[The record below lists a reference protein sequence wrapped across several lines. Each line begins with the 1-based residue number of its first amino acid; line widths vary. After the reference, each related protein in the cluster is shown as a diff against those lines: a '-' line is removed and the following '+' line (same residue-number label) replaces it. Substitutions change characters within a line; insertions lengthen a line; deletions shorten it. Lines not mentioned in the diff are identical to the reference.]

1 MIKFES
7 SEQIKGIYDDKEY
20 DFDRYNFIVRPVFT
34 EKETSIVVNFK
45 KNTITGDQIAY
56 GSWYDIELQECIDC
70 LKTLQPNEILRD
82 FNHLIVPEIKNTLNT
97 IEKSFIWQLSNEEEG
112 KDFVECIIHSFEM
125 YDEIEDDD
133 DHVGNILITIGHRER
148 MELTIWNS
156 GCSDP
161 TNPNYED
168 HYVCLPTMLEES
180 EEDPFENV
188 QISDLLAR
196 VGA

>member
-1 MIKFES
+1 MITLKY
-7 SEQIKGIYDDKEY
+7 SEPVKGTYENKEY
-20 DFDRYNFIVRPVFT
+20 DFDRYDFIKKRPIST
-34 EKETSIVVNFK
+34 HETSVFVDFIGNK
-45 KNTITGDQIAY
+45 ITGDTIAY
-56 GSWYDIELQECIDC
+56 GSWYDIELQECIEY
-70 LKTLQPNEILRD
+70 LKTLQPSEILRD
-82 FNHLIVPEIKNTLNT
+82 FNHLIVPEIKSTLNT
-97 IEKSFIWQLSNEEEG
+97 IEKSFKWQLSNEQEG
-112 KDFVECIIHSFEM
+112 KDIVECIIHSFEM

-168 HYVCLPTMLEES
+168 HYVCLPTMLEEN

>member
-82 FNHLIVPEIKNTLNT
+82 FSHLIVPEIKSTLKT
-97 IEKSFIWQLSNEEEG
+97 IEKSFKWQLSNEQEG
-112 KDFVECIIHSFEM
+112 KDIVECIIHSFEM

-196 VGA
+196 VEA

>member
-1 MIKFES
+1 MITLKY
-7 SEQIKGIYDDKEY
+7 SEPVKGTYENREY
-20 DFDRYNFIVRPVFT
+20 DFDRYDFIKKRPIST
-34 EKETSIVVNFK
+34 HETSVIVDFIGNK
-45 KNTITGDQIAY
+45 ITGDTIAY
-56 GSWYDIELQECIDC
+56 GSWYDIELQECIEY
-70 LKTLQPNEILRD
+70 LKTLQPSEILRD
-82 FNHLIVPEIKNTLNT
+82 FNHLIVPEIKSTLNT
-97 IEKSFIWQLSNEEEG
+97 IEKSFKWQLSNEQEG
-112 KDFVECIIHSFEM
+112 KDIVECIIHSFEM

-156 GCSDP
+156 GCFDP

-168 HYVCLPTMLEES
+168 HYVCLPTMLEAS
-180 EEDPFENV
+180 EEDPFENI

>member
-1 MIKFES
+1 MITLKY
-7 SEQIKGIYDDKEY
+7 SEPVKGTYENKEY
-20 DFDRYNFIVRPVFT
+20 DFDRYDFIKKRPLST
-34 EKETSIVVNFK
+34 HETSVVVDFIGNK
-45 KNTITGDQIAY
+45 ITGDTIAY
-56 GSWYDIELQECIDC
+56 GSWYDIELQECIEY
-70 LKTLQPNEILRD
+70 LKTLQPSEILRD
-82 FNHLIVPEIKNTLNT
+82 FNHLIVPEIKSTLNT
-97 IEKSFIWQLSNEEEG
+97 IEKSFKWQLSNEQEG
-112 KDFVECIIHSFEM
+112 KDIVECIIHSFEM

-168 HYVCLPTMLEES
+168 HYVCLPTMLEAS
-180 EEDPFENV
+180 EEDPFENI